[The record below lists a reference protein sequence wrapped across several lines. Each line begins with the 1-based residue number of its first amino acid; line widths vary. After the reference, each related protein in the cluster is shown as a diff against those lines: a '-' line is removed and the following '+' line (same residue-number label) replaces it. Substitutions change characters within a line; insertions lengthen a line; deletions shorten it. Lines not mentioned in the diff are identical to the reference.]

1 MSAYQSLYLLNIT
14 KYSKVVACTLSL
26 LEITSTLPEE
36 VTLVWP
42 KKLDVM
48 KIVFL
53 INKYSP
59 LLNTTLG
66 ITLDLFTHDAKAC
79 AIQYQVLAYS
89 YITGILFSEFI
100 LMARTMALWQFNP
113 FVTALLVGA
122 ALEMVPL
129 VLFITH
135 ETVSVAEYP
144 GSSVLRTA
152 GCLPST
158 QDQDLWPAY
167 LYMIL
172 AETGIVFL
180 TVLKWY
186 QEPIGIMRGRLLA
199 IMYRDGSL
207 FFVIVLVLSIMNL
220 LVMLL
225 TPQEMS
231 SSMQMPLQVIHS
243 ALCTRVLLN
252 LRKASTHSSDGI
264 HTDEVARHSTSTLAF
279 DHAPGEGNI
288 CFDGEEC
295 WSGHVGGRT
304 CASEENMA

>member
-1 MSAYQSLYLLNIT
+1 MKAYERAISRGAVSVMSAYQGLYLLSIT
-14 KYSKVVACTLSL
+14 KYSKVVACTMSL

-36 VTLVWP
+36 VALVWP
-42 KKLDVM
+42 NKLNIM

-53 INKYSP
+53 VNKYSP
-59 LLNTTLG
+59 LFDTSIS
-66 ITLDLFTHDAKAC
+66 ITLDLLTHDAKAC

-113 FVTALLVGA
+113 YVSALLIAA

-135 ETVSVAEYP
+135 ETVSHTEYP
-144 GSSVLRTA
+144 DSNVLRIA

-186 QEPIGIMRGRLLA
+186 QEPEGLMRGRLLA
-199 IMYRDGSL
+199 TMYRDGSL
-207 FFVIVLVLSIMNL
+207 FFAIVLVLSTINL
-220 LVMLL
+220 LVMLS

-231 SSMQMPLQVIHS
+231 SCMQMPLRVIHS

-252 LRKASTHSSDGI
+252 LRRASTQSSDGI
-264 HTDEVARHSTSTLAF
+264 DTDDVDRHTVLAF
-279 DHAPGEGNI
+279 ERPPVSDEGDLF
-288 CFDGEEC
+288 FDVAEC
-295 WSGHVGGRT
+295 
-304 CASEENMA
+304 

>member
-1 MSAYQSLYLLNIT
+1 
-14 KYSKVVACTLSL
+14 
-26 LEITSTLPEE
+26 
-36 VTLVWP
+36 
-42 KKLDVM
+42 
-48 KIVFL
+48 
-53 INKYSP
+53 
-59 LLNTTLG
+59 
-66 ITLDLFTHDAKAC
+66 
-79 AIQYQVLAYS
+79 
-89 YITGILFSEFI
+89 
-100 LMARTMALWQFNP
+100 MALWQFNP

-144 GSSVLRTA
+144 DSSVLRTA

-172 AETGIVFL
+172 AETGRPDYTCRSHAFIL
-180 TVLKWY
+180 TLG
-186 QEPIGIMRGRLLA
+186 QGSGRLLA

-264 HTDEVARHSTSTLAF
+264 HTDEVARHSTLAF
-279 DHAPGEGNI
+279 DHASGEGDI